1 MKALQWQIKKFE
13 ELAPHELYAIMKL
26 RSEVFVL
33 EQNCIYLD
41 ADDKDQMSWH
51 LMGWDDAHQLM
62 AYCRIIPPGIS
73 YAECSIGRV
82 VTHADVRKEGAGK
95 ELMKKAI
102 DECGKLFSGQS
113 IKIGAQLYLLKFY
126 SSLGFLQTS
135 EMYLEDGIEHI
146 EMLLDVKNNK

>member
-1 MKALQWQIKKFE
+1 MILQWQIKKFE
-13 ELAPHELYAIMKL
+13 ELTPHELYAVMKL

-41 ADDKDQMSWH
+41 ADDKDQASFH
-51 LMGWDDAHQLM
+51 LMGSNEKNAVM

-73 YAECSIGRV
+73 YTECSIGRV

-102 DECGKLFSGQS
+102 DECRRLFTGQS
-113 IKIGAQLYLLKFY
+113 IKIGAQLYLHKFY
-126 SSLGFLQTS
+126 SSLGFVQTS
-135 EMYLEDGIEHI
+135 EIYLEDGIEHI
-146 EMLLDVKNNK
+146 EMLLDVESNK